1 MEVLNERLNQ
11 EYQRIEDDIDV
22 MKKEY
27 REVQQLKEEERQIQ
41 SKLRRQQE
49 ELLSMYRNSDSFRL
63 LTSLSEE
70 INAEGK
76 NIIQDLE
83 NRESEIKRTIKQ
95 YEDKLEKNREKYR
108 KNSLQK

>member
-1 MEVLNERLNQ
+1 MEVSNERLNQ
-11 EYQRIEDDIDV
+11 EYQCIEDDIDA

-27 REVQQLKEEERQIQ
+27 LEVQQLKEEERQIQ

-63 LTSLSEE
+63 FTSLSEE

-83 NRESEIKRTIKQ
+83 NRESEIKKTIKQ
-95 YEDKLEKNREKYR
+95 YEDKLEQNREKYR
-108 KNSLQK
+108 KNNLQK

>member
-1 MEVLNERLNQ
+1 MEVSNERLDQ

-22 MKKEY
+22 MRKGH

-49 ELLSMYRNSDSFRL
+49 ELLGMYRNSDSFRL
-63 LTSLSEE
+63 FTSLSEE

-83 NRESEIKRTIKQ
+83 NREFEIKKTIKQ
-95 YEDKLEKNREKYR
+95 YEDKLEKNREKYC
-108 KNSLQK
+108 KNNLQK

>member
-1 MEVLNERLNQ
+1 MEVSNERLNQ
-11 EYQRIEDDIDV
+11 EYQCIEDDIDA

-63 LTSLSEE
+63 FTSLSEE

-76 NIIQDLE
+76 NIMQDLE
-83 NRESEIKRTIKQ
+83 NRESEIKKTIKQ
-95 YEDKLEKNREKYR
+95 YEDKLEQNREKYR
-108 KNSLQK
+108 KNNLQK

>member
-1 MEVLNERLNQ
+1 
-11 EYQRIEDDIDV
+11 
-22 MKKEY
+22 
-27 REVQQLKEEERQIQ
+27 
-41 SKLRRQQE
+41 
-49 ELLSMYRNSDSFRL
+49 MYRNSDSFRL
-63 LTSLSEE
+63 FTSLSEE